1 MIGMVVMAIN
11 GKNSLPLVLA
21 FLPQNRLGK
30 NTDIS
35 EFSRACY

>member
-1 MIGMVVMAIN
+1 MIGMVVMANN

-21 FLPQNRLGK
+21 FLPQSRLGK

-35 EFSRACY
+35 KLSRACY